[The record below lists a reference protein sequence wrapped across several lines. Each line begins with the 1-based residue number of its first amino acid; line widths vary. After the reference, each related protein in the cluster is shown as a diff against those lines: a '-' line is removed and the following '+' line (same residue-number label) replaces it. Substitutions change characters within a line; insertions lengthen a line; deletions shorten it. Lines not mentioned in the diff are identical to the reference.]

1 MDGVLAEIRDYRE
14 LITALRQQVIGLNV
28 RWETV
33 GEIAGLPDRYLSKLL
48 APVPMRGIG
57 RTSLGPLLGT
67 LGCKLVLMRDGHLPA
82 RIREAQ
88 RNTSYRMRASGKSK
102 RVRFFSEPGVASWA
116 AKRRVLLLGAKRL
129 SRIGRHAARVR
140 WAKAAASAANGAGDR
155 QG

>member
-33 GEIAGLPDRYLSKLL
+33 GEIAGLPDRYLAKLL

-67 LGCKLVLMRDGHLPA
+67 IGCKLVLMRDGDLPA

-88 RNTSYRMRASGKSK
+88 RNASYKMRASGKSK

-116 AKRRVLLLGAKRL
+116 AKRRLLLLSPRRRRVIAK
-129 SRIGRHAARVR
+129 IAARAR
-140 WAKAAASAANGAGDR
+140 
-155 QG
+155 